1 MKESDLWDD
10 LKQILQTLCY
20 AFNNYDNKE
29 HLGIYYGEH
38 NQRIGSQ
45 CQSNP
50 IFKEECL
57 KFLEKY
63 KIKERHFRVDEIGI
77 KTKDIPKFRRDF
89 RRLLYLSLIID

>member
-45 CQSNP
+45 C
-50 IFKEECL
+50 
-57 KFLEKY
+57 
-63 KIKERHFRVDEIGI
+63 
-77 KTKDIPKFRRDF
+77 
-89 RRLLYLSLIID
+89 